1 MVQAHPE
8 APKNERVKQVTLFC
22 FWLSEQILV
31 INIDYFKG
39 DIMGYQSPNGIL
51 SDDVMKEN
59 SEQFEKPFHLDENN
73 SLSLKAPTQ

>member
-8 APKNERVKQVTLFC
+8 ALKNERVTQVTLFC
-22 FWLSEQILV
+22 FWSSEQILD

-51 SDDVMKEN
+51 SDVVMKEN